1 MTVFLLCVGG
11 LSLLWFA
18 FFYITGTPRDRRI
31 MRLTLVF
38 GAALMLVL
46 SSLLYVTGHLHP

>member
-1 MTVFLLCVGG
+1 MTVFLVFVGG
-11 LSLLWFA
+11 LASLLFL
-18 FFYITGTPRDRRI
+18 FFYATGTPRDRRI

-38 GAALMLVL
+38 GAAIMLVL